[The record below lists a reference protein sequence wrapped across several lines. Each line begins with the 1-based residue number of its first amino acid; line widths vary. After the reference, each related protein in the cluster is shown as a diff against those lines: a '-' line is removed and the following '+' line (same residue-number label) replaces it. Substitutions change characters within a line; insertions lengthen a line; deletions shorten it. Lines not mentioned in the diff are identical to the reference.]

1 MKIVLIKQSKPH
13 SLCKKKQNVLF
24 LCTGNS
30 CRSQMAEGLLRDLAG
45 ERFEALSAG
54 LDPGNQV
61 HPLAIQVMKEI
72 GIDIGAQKPKA
83 VDLYLGRTMIH
94 YLMIVCN
101 KAQSTCP
108 RVWPGLPNEK
118 RYYWPVND
126 PAVISGSIEDQLSV
140 FRDVRDEMKEK
151 ITSWLNE
158 IPSHS

>member
-1 MKIVLIKQSKPH
+1 MQ
-13 SLCKKKQNVLF
+13 KKQNVLF

-30 CRSQMAEGLLRDLAG
+30 CRSQMAEGLLRHLAG

-54 LDPGNQV
+54 LDPNHEV

-72 GIDIGAQKPKA
+72 GIDISAQQPKA
-83 VDLYLGRTMIH
+83 VDVYLGKTMIH

-108 RVWPGLPNEK
+108 RIWPGLPNEK

-126 PAVISGSIEDQLSV
+126 PAAISGTTEEQLAV
-140 FRDVRDEMKEK
+140 FREVRDELQDK
-151 ITSWLNE
+151 ITSWLNAV
-158 IPSHS
+158 SASASSNR

>member
-1 MKIVLIKQSKPH
+1 MQ
-13 SLCKKKQNVLF
+13 KKQNVLF

-30 CRSQMAEGLLRDLAG
+30 CRSQIAEGLLRHLAG

-54 LDPGNQV
+54 LEPGNEV
-61 HPLAIQVMKEI
+61 HPLAIKVMAEI
-72 GIDIGAQKPKA
+72 GIDISFQHPKA
-83 VDLYLGRTMIH
+83 LDVYLGKSWIH
-94 YLMIVCN
+94 YLIVVCN

-126 PAVISGSIEDQLSV
+126 PAEISGTTEEQLAI
-140 FRDVRDEMKEK
+140 FREVRDELEEK

-158 IPSHS
+158 I

>member
-1 MKIVLIKQSKPH
+1 MQ
-13 SLCKKKQNVLF
+13 KKQNVLF

-30 CRSQMAEGLLRDLAG
+30 CRSQMAEGLLRHLGG

-54 LDPGNQV
+54 LEPNDEV

-72 GIDIGAQKPKA
+72 GIDITSQQPKA
-83 VDLYLGRTMIH
+83 VELYLGKTMIH

-108 RVWPGLPNEK
+108 RIWPGLPDEK

-126 PAVISGSIEDQLSV
+126 PAAISGKTEEQLAV
-140 FRDVRDEMKEK
+140 FREVRDEIQEK
-151 ITSWLNE
+151 ITSWLYE
-158 IPSHS
+158 ISIGISFE

>member
-1 MKIVLIKQSKPH
+1 MQ
-13 SLCKKKQNVLF
+13 KKQNVLF

-30 CRSQMAEGLLRDLAG
+30 CRSQMAEGLLRHLAG

-54 LDPGNQV
+54 LEPGNEI

-72 GIDIGAQKPKA
+72 GIDISSQKPKS
-83 VDLYLGRTMIH
+83 VELYLGKTVIH

-108 RVWPGLPNEK
+108 RIWPGLPNEK

-126 PAVISGSIEDQLSV
+126 PADISGSIEDQLYA
-140 FRDVRDEMKEK
+140 FREVRDELQDK
-151 ITSWLNE
+151 ITSWFNDV
-158 IPSHS
+158 SASASFNN